1 MAVVA
6 PGRKRKFN
14 KRKKDFLFVC
24 GLIAFPLLQFLIFY
38 VVVNINSILLAFKS
52 YDAEGNASFVGF
64 DNFAQLFEDFRN
76 MTVFATAAKNSLIV
90 FLIGCPL
97 SLVLALAFSYFIYDK
112 KNKVIDF
119 FKVILFLPSII
130 PAIALATMFIQMVDS
145 AIPSFLR
152 QFFGDEVRGLLQNP
166 DTTLGTII
174 FYNVWCSFGVNVLMI
189 SNAMSAVSPS
199 LLEASVLDGC
209 GFFRKFAHV
218 VFPEIFGTVKTLY
231 ITSLGGFFINNA
243 SIVSFYGTN
252 AEERIQTIGYYLY
265 KETILASSSG
275 SMTKMPKLAAFGI
288 LLTAITVPVVFLVR
302 YLLGRY
308 GPRKD

>member
-1 MAVVA
+1 MAVIA

-24 GLIAFPLLQFLIFY
+24 GLIALPLLQFLIFY
-38 VVVNINSILLAFKS
+38 IVVNINSILLAFKS

-152 QFFGDEVRGLLQNP
+152 QFFGDEVRGLLTRRSAP
-166 DTTLGTII
+166 
-174 FYNVWCSFGVNVLMI
+174 SFSI
-189 SNAMSAVSPS
+189 T
-199 LLEASVLDGC
+199 
-209 GFFRKFAHV
+209 
-218 VFPEIFGTVKTLY
+218 FGAL
-231 ITSLGGFFINNA
+231 
-243 SIVSFYGTN
+243 
-252 AEERIQTIGYYLY
+252 
-265 KETILASSSG
+265 SG
-275 SMTKMPKLAAFGI
+275 STS
-288 LLTAITVPVVFLVR
+288 
-302 YLLGRY
+302 
-308 GPRKD
+308 